1 MSKESYI
8 NIIDFGS
15 SKIRFSV
22 FDNKLNKIFF
32 KSNSV
37 SIDENFSNHFNF
49 IDENIKKAEKEISS
63 HIKDIILT
71 LDSKDLFTINIALK
85 KDLDV
90 KTSIKKI
97 YSNLLEELNRLIS
110 LHYSQY
116 KILHTIL
123 DKCFIDNEHYL
134 ELPKNINKANN
145 FKIEFKIICFK
156 KNFLKFIETNFN
168 KTNLN
173 VKNIFCT
180 SYIKSLFYSS
190 KIGISKNSFLDIG
203 WERTTFVIFENSKL
217 KFIQSIPIGSFH
229 ITKDISKILKISIS
243 DAEKIK
249 KSFNQSYTEF
259 SYEKKFNQDN
269 IKVRDI
275 INKNISIDL
284 LKKVIL
290 FRVQEIIDLTFK
302 SFQNNNRSFSLEETD
317 LFLIG
322 DGSLL
327 FNNNSFHINDN
338 FKFKSINF
346 YDETD
351 NQVCESALTYYVNN
365 YEIQRK
371 TNKNSGIFE
380 KFFNLFSK

>member
-1 MSKESYI
+1 MSKENYI

-37 SIDENFSNHFNF
+37 SINENFSNHFNI

-71 LDSKDLFTINIALK
+71 LDTKDLFTINIALK
-85 KDLDV
+85 KDLNV
-90 KTSIKKI
+90 KTNIKKI
-97 YSNLLEELNRLIS
+97 YSNLIVELNRLIS

-116 KILHTIL
+116 KILHIIL
-123 DKCFIDNEHYL
+123 DKCYIDDKNYL

-156 KNFLKFIETNFN
+156 KKFLEFIETNFN

-180 SYIKSLFYSS
+180 SYIKSLFYSN

-203 WERTTFVIFENSKL
+203 WERTTFIIFENSKL

-249 KSFNQSYTEF
+249 KSFNQSDTEF
-259 SYEKKFNQDN
+259 SYEKKLNQEN
-269 IKVRDI
+269 IKVSDI

-302 SFQNNNRSFSLEETD
+302 NLQKNNKRLSLKETD

-327 FNNNSFHINDN
+327 FNNNSFHIDEN

-351 NQVCESALTYYVNN
+351 NQVCESALRYYVNN

-371 TNKNSGIFE
+371 TNKNLGIFE

>member
-1 MSKESYI
+1 MSKENYI

-37 SIDENFSNHFNF
+37 SINENFSNHFNI

-71 LDSKDLFTINIALK
+71 LDTKDLFTINIALK

-90 KTSIKKI
+90 KTNIKKI

-110 LHYSQY
+110 IHYSHY
-116 KILHTIL
+116 KILHIIL
-123 DKCFIDNEHYL
+123 DKCFIDNKNYL

-145 FKIEFKIICFK
+145 FKIEFKIIFFK

-180 SYIKSLFYSS
+180 SYIKSLFYSN

-203 WERTTFVIFENSKL
+203 WERTTFIIFENSKL

-229 ITKDISKILKISIS
+229 ITKDISKILKISVS

-249 KSFNQSYTEF
+249 KSFSQSDTEF
-259 SYEKKFNQDN
+259 SYKKKLNQEN
-269 IKVRDI
+269 IKVSDI
-275 INKNISIDL
+275 IKKNISIDL

-290 FRVQEIIDLTFK
+290 FRVQEIIDLSFK
-302 SFQNNNRSFSLEETD
+302 RLQNNNRSFSLKETD

-371 TNKNSGIFE
+371 TNKNLGIFE